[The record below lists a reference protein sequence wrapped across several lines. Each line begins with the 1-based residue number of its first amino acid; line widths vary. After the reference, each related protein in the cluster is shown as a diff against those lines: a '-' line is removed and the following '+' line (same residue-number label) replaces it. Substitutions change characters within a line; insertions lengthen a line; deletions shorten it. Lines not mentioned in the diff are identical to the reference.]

1 MRIVDLKTDHKYVC
15 DNVQCRMLIR
25 QSLISRD
32 GRVEMA
38 GENKFRFIT
47 RDTVTPFTV
56 SDKSDAGLMEDYF
69 SRHYVC
75 LAQVTALQ
83 KNVQDGESAVFF
95 LHMTFFY
102 HVRVM
107 GKVPIV
113 LSDRAVESKIGRA
126 HV

>member
-47 RDTVTPFTV
+47 RDTVTP
-56 SDKSDAGLMEDYF
+56 D
-69 SRHYVC
+69 
-75 LAQVTALQ
+75 
-83 KNVQDGESAVFF
+83 
-95 LHMTFFY
+95 
-102 HVRVM
+102 
-107 GKVPIV
+107 
-113 LSDRAVESKIGRA
+113 
-126 HV
+126 